1 MIEMN
6 GIMKTVTAAALSLA
20 AACLTGP
27 AAGAGTPGNEAGDK
41 NLSVHSISMN
51 RICKE
56 WDGQWQGMPGHHL
69 HQPED
74 GGHRAGRLLQVP
86 GGLRHR
92 RPLYHP
98 GSHAPARAD

>member
-1 MIEMN
+1 MGNGTRSLARKKPDYRTIMIEMN
-6 GIMKTVTAAALSLA
+6 GIMKTVTAAALSLS

-56 WDGQWQGMPGHHL
+56 WDGQW
-69 HQPED
+69 
-74 GGHRAGRLLQVP
+74 
-86 GGLRHR
+86 
-92 RPLYHP
+92 
-98 GSHAPARAD
+98 